1 MFRVLVGIVLVAV
14 LSGCGS
20 LDSADDRFSSILE
33 GLDSSGKPAPRA
45 GGTASRRLFGREGEQ
60 AFRGVAAEGSGQFV
74 SRRAPAVS
82 LETGASGEQG
92 YRLNLVDAPI
102 AAAAKNVLGDILG
115 INYLIDPRVQGSLTL
130 QTSAPVS
137 RDALIDIFE
146 TTLVANGLT
155 IVRAAGAYQIVP
167 ASEALASTPGISVP
181 SVSAGG
187 PGLKVQVIELQ
198 FISAEEM
205 RNILSPISRD
215 GSILRVDTER
225 NYIML
230 AGTNADLA
238 ALRDA
243 ISVFDVDWM
252 RGMSVALHPLKT
264 SRPAEVAKELETIF
278 RTNDGPGAKLIRFIP
293 NDRLNSVLVITS
305 RPQYLKRA
313 ESWIRQLDRLA
324 QTSEDQLFVYE
335 IQNRPADQLADVLQ
349 SVLSQRSTGGLSSGS
364 ELPVSPDLR
373 PVEVSSERSAGSDS
387 PPAGGL
393 AAAASKTSVVADME
407 NNALLIST
415 TAREFERI
423 ERILR
428 QLDVLPTQ
436 VLLEAVIAE
445 VRLTDELKFGVRW
458 FFENG
463 GFSLQLSDLEDGF
476 TGPSFPGFAWGYTA
490 SNFEITLN
498 ALASVTDVNVI
509 SSPTLMALNNQEAV
523 LQIGDQVPIV
533 TRTAT
538 GVESDTAPIVNSVI
552 LQDTGIILKVT
563 PRVNA
568 SGRVLLDIEQEA
580 SSAVNTITSGIDSP
594 TIQQRKISTRVAVN
608 DGEALTLGGIIQ
620 ESKSNSRGQV
630 PILGEIPILGNAF
643 KNRTDTIER
652 TELIIFI
659 RPRVVRNIREARQV
673 NDEFRRRLDFGKGET
688 YKDRIK
694 RDLKRLQ

>member
-1 MFRVLVGIVLVAV
+1 
-14 LSGCGS
+14 
-20 LDSADDRFSSILE
+20 
-33 GLDSSGKPAPRA
+33 LDSSGKPLPRS
-45 GGTASRRLFGREGEQ
+45 GGFASQRLFGRDDER
-60 AFRGVAAEGSGQFV
+60 AFSGVAAEGTGQFV
-74 SRRAPAVS
+74 SRRSPAVS
-82 LETGASGEQG
+82 IETDASGEEG

-115 INYLIDPRVQGSLTL
+115 INYVIDPRVQGSLTL

-146 TTLVANGLT
+146 TTLVANGLS
-155 IVRAAGAYQIVP
+155 IVRSAGAYQIVP

-181 SVSAGG
+181 SVTAGG

-198 FISAEEM
+198 FISAEEI
-205 RNILSPISRD
+205 RNILSPISRE
-215 GSILRVDTER
+215 GSVLRVDTER
-225 NYIML
+225 NYIMV

-238 ALRDA
+238 AMRDA

-278 RTNDGPGAKLIRFIP
+278 RTDDGPGAKLIRFVP
-293 NDRLNSVLVITS
+293 NERLNSILVITS

-313 ESWIRQLDRLA
+313 ETWIRQLDRLE
-324 QTSEDQLFVYE
+324 QTNEDQLFVYK
-335 IQNRPADQLADVLQ
+335 IQNRPADELAGVLQ
-349 SVLSQRSTGGLSSGS
+349 SVLSRQSSGGLSAGGES
-364 ELPVSPDLR
+364 PVSPDLQ
-373 PVEVSSERSAGSDS
+373 PVEISADRSPGSDVPHNGAS
-387 PPAGGL
+387 NS
-393 AAAASKTSVVADME
+393 AASKTSVIADME

-415 TAREFERI
+415 TAREFARI
-423 ERILR
+423 ERILV
-428 QLDVLPTQ
+428 QLDVLPIQ

-463 GFSLQLSDLEDGF
+463 GFGIKWTDLGDGGPIGP
-476 TGPSFPGFAWGYTA
+476 TGPLFPGLGWSFT
-490 SNFEITLN
+490 SDNFEITLN
-498 ALASVTDVNVI
+498 ALSSITDVKVI

-523 LQIGDQVPIV
+523 LQIGDTVPI
-533 TRTAT
+533 AT
-538 GVESDTAPIVNSVI
+538 QQLTGTTGTDLTIQNTI
-552 LQDTGIILKVT
+552 TQQDTGIILTVT

-580 SSAVNTITSGIDSP
+580 STAIETTSSGLNSP
-594 TIQQRKISTRVAVN
+594 TIQQRKISTRVVVN

-620 ESKSNSRGQV
+620 EGKDNNRSQI
-630 PILGEIPILGNAF
+630 PILGDIPILGNAF
-643 KNRTDTIER
+643 KGKTDTITR

-673 NDEFRRRLDFGKGET
+673 NDEFRRRLDFGKDQT
-688 YKDRIK
+688 YKDRMK
-694 RDLKRLQ
+694 RDLQRLR